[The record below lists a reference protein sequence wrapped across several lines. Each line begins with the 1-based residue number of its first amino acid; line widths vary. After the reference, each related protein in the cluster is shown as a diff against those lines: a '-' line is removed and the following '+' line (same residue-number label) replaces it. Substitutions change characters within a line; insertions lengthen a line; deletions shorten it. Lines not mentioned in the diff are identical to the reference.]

1 MVEWPNCAF
10 CQEAAESVELEHL
23 RFSCRISSHFFKHVL
38 SWLRDSDVHVETIN
52 LSDVIFGK
60 FDIVE
65 KAALYASIV
74 SL

>member
-1 MVEWPNCAF
+1 MVEWLNCAF
-10 CQEAAESVELEHL
+10 CQEGAESVEHL
-23 RFSCRISSHFFKHVL
+23 LFSCRISSDFWKYVL
-38 SWLRDSDVHVETIN
+38 SWLRDSDFHVETIN